1 MPVSSPVASP
11 LFLPTA
17 GLLTA
22 LLGGAWMVLLVV
34 ARFDLDRL
42 RSSVLLARWRV
53 WAIIAPIYA
62 LAVLGGELP
71 LLALISFL
79 VVQGLREYAKLVS
92 LPKSYERVL
101 VGLGLLPA
109 PVALISLD
117 AFYGLAPVLLIAA
130 TLQPL
135 VFRESGGGIRHLAF
149 AALGWGYLAWFLGH
163 LMLLARYI
171 EGGPGILLAIGLAT
185 ALSDVGA
192 FVVGKRFGRH
202 QLAPR
207 LSPNKTWEGVAGN
220 LAGAYLGIGLVFFAL
235 PLRLLGVHLIALPLV
250 IALGALW
257 GDLLESAIKREFQ
270 VKDTG
275 RWLPGFGGL
284 LDRIDS
290 LIIVAP
296 LVFYYLRLLESLG

>member
-11 LFLPTA
+11 LFLPTV

-22 LLGGAWMVLLVV
+22 LLGGAWMVLLVL
-34 ARFDLDRL
+34 ARFDLDRV
-42 RSSVLLARWRV
+42 RSSVIFARWRV
-53 WAIIAPIYA
+53 WAIIAPVYT

-71 LLALISFL
+71 LLALISIL
-79 VVQGLREYAKLVS
+79 VVQGVHEYARLVG
-92 LPKSYERVL
+92 LPRSYERVL
-101 VGLGLLPA
+101 LGLGLLPA

-117 AFYGLAPVLLIAA
+117 AFYGLAPVLLIVA

-135 VFRESGGGIRHLAF
+135 VFREPGGGVRHLAF

-163 LMLLARYI
+163 LMLLARYV

-192 FVVGKRFGRH
+192 FVVGRRFGRH
-202 QLAPR
+202 RLAPR

-220 LAGAYLGIGLVFFAL
+220 LLGAYLGVGLMFFAL
-235 PLRLLGVHLIALPLV
+235 PPHLLGIHLAALPLV
-250 IALGALW
+250 VALGALW

-275 RWLPGFGGL
+275 GWLPGFGGL

-296 LVFYYLRLLESLG
+296 LVFYWLRILEPLG